1 MAFACL
7 SGVLRNPAASRPQR
21 GTHPGFKGGGGDL
34 GSFER
39 GVMVE
44 EFDNVVFAMKPGER
58 SPIFRNAV
66 RISYCRDPFQGAR
79 SPSDCEPGPNP
90 QDFGAR
96 IADLNIW

>member
-1 MAFACL
+1 
-7 SGVLRNPAASRPQR
+7 
-21 GTHPGFKGGGGDL
+21 
-34 GSFER
+34 
-39 GVMVE
+39 MVE
-44 EFDNVVFAMKPGER
+44 EFENVVFAMKPGER